1 MNHASDYSTE
11 SNKIMKSSFALS
23 LVIALAIC
31 FTTDP
36 TPTVAEDTTDKTIE
50 RYLYNNTP
58 PSADNNINNN
68 DKNDQKKNT
77 DVKHSCPK
85 CNSYSLTFEG
95 LGISEG
101 KQIQIISCNDCSVEW
116 QEIWTLPNWFWLKSS
131 SPNNHWTSERWN
143 QE

>member
-50 RYLYNNTP
+50 RYLYNTP
-58 PSADNNINNN
+58 PSTDNNINNN
-68 DKNDQKKNT
+68 DKNDQRKNT

-85 CNSYSLTFEG
+85 CNSYSLTFKG
-95 LGISEG
+95 LSIYEG
-101 KQIQIISCNDCSVEW
+101 KKIQIISCNDCSVKL